1 MSEHNIEK
9 IYNSLELPIGT
20 RLRFRDTLFEVAE
33 ANEGRMHPWG
43 CSKCAFNKEGMEEIC
58 LIMKCDGCDDCR
70 HDQKYIYFKEVEE
83 TKESGGGV
91 TAKTECC
98 SREKTTVSGTQL
110 QHQDLQQI
118 LQL

>member
-1 MSEHNIEK
+1 MKYYDIGAIEDGF
-9 IYNSLELPIGT
+9 ELPVGA
-20 RLRFRDTLFEVAE
+20 RFLFRDTLFEVVE

-58 LIMKCDGCDDCR
+58 LIMKCDGYDDCR
-70 HDQKYIYFKEVEE
+70 QDKKYIYFKEVEE
-83 TKESGGGV
+83 TKESEGGV
-91 TAKTECC
+91 TAKAECC

-118 LQL
+118 LQP